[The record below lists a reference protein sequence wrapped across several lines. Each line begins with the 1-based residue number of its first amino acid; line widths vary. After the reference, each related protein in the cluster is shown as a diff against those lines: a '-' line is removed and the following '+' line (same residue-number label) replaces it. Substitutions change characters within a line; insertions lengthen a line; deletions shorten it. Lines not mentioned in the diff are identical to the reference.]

1 MSLSAFIFFHLI
13 MFGSYVRCT
22 VSCSFATRSVSCF
35 LNPHSPGYFWPQV
48 EVTLILAQVVAELM
62 GRALSGCMFQVQ
74 VRGFK
79 YLGNVFLDQMSGA
92 VIILTNSL

>member
-13 MFGSYVRCT
+13 IFGSYVRCT
-22 VSCSFATRSVSCF
+22 VSCSFTTRSVSCF
-35 LNPHSPGYFWPQV
+35 LNPHSPSYFWPHV
-48 EVTLILAQVVAELM
+48 EVTLILAQVVAEL

-74 VRGFK
+74 VRG
-79 YLGNVFLDQMSGA
+79 VFIWEMSDQMSGA